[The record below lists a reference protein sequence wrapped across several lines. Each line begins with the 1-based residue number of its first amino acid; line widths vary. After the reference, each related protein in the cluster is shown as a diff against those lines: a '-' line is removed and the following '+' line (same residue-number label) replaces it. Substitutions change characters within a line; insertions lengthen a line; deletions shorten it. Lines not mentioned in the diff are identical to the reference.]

1 MKNSNKIPDSNC
13 TLTLSMK
20 SLLRHWY
27 RKRFVNCQHTI
38 ELMKATSGPM
48 DIKALGI
55 VALLDVDSVM
65 MAGLMDDEEWQ
76 FVQTCHA
83 YLDGYSDGKSGLK
96 V

>member
-1 MKNSNKIPDSNC
+1 MKNPNNESDSNC

-27 RKRFVNCQHTI
+27 RKRFVHRQHTI
-38 ELMKATSGPM
+38 ELMNATSGPM
-48 DIKALGI
+48 DTKALGI

-65 MAGLMDDEEWQ
+65 MAGLMDAEEWQ

-83 YLDGYSDGKSGLK
+83 YLDGYSDGKSRRK